1 MEKEFLSVREL
12 SEILNLKADFLYLLV
27 EEERIPHFR
36 IGRLIRFSPNA
47 IHEWMEGNRR
57 EVHYKDRKVREAPKA
72 SNGTNLYIDSILKK
86 HIAEAKS
93 TGYSKS
99 QRETRQKIKGLRK
112 DGDDDGTL

>member
-27 EEERIPHFR
+27 EEGRIPHFR

-57 EVHYKDRKVREAPKA
+57 EVHYRDKQVREAPKT
-72 SNGTNLYIDSILKK
+72 SNGTKLYIDSILKK
-86 HIAEAKS
+86 NIAQGKS
-93 TGYSKS
+93 MGYSKP
-99 QRETRQKIKGLRK
+99 RETRQEIKGLRK
-112 DGDDDGTL
+112 DGDDDGAL